1 MEDDPLD
8 LDKAGIFQMVN
19 VAAQR
24 ARQIMQGAAP
34 AIQTN
39 SRKPAAIA
47 IQEVHRGLVDAY
59 YPSELPDPEEEEGYA
74 AEAAEDDQES

>member
-1 MEDDPLD
+1 MELE
-8 LDKAGIFQMVN
+8 KAGIFQMVN

-34 AIQTN
+34 AIQTT

-47 IQEVHRGLVDAY
+47 VQEVKRGMVQAY
-59 YPSELPDPEEEEGYA
+59 YPSELPDPVEEEGFA
-74 AEAAEDDQES
+74 AEQDEEA

>member
-1 MEDDPLD
+1 MD

-47 IQEVHRGLVDAY
+47 VQEVAEGLVDAY
-59 YPSELPDPEEEEGYA
+59 YPSELPEPVEEEGLA
-74 AEAAEDDQES
+74 ADAEDEES